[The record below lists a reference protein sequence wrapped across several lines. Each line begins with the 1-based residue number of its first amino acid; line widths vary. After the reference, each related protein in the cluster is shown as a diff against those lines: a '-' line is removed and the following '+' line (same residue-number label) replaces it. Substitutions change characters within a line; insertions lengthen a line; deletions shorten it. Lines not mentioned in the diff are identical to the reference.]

1 MPGVQG
7 IQIYP
12 QPHQFPPGTF
22 GTASPYQIGAY
33 NQPPPNI
40 PNQPN
45 PRPQTPPT
53 QGMPGAGGPAGHPAM
68 NPMMPPYLSASQV
81 QAASAAAASGH
92 HSLPP
97 NTHSQV
103 IFLIFV
109 QSVFLNCN
117 FFFSTTKL
125 DFSKLSEKVEMIL
138 WTPEKWFW
146 KAKLCLIKAQLTV
159 AKIRTEQKKLL

>member
-7 IQIYP
+7 VQIYP
-12 QPHQFPPGTF
+12 QPQHFPPGTF

-103 IFLIFV
+103 NFQF
-109 QSVFLNCN
+109 FLNFVRCVFYDYELCFSQAKFGFSKSFFRILHYKSN
-117 FFFSTTKL
+117 FF
-125 DFSKLSEKVEMIL
+125 
-138 WTPEKWFW
+138 
-146 KAKLCLIKAQLTV
+146 
-159 AKIRTEQKKLL
+159 